1 MRLREFTGEGGGVV
15 RHVELKSLV
24 REAELREEQRKGAEL
39 KQGLERLTGSK
50 RKQRVTRS
58 SAKELEGELEKEPER
73 RTALKNLELSE
84 GQLKQQLRDDWEK
97 QLQELK
103 LKVAHGVMEIV
114 LHEREAHTS
123 DAAGRSVAGDDI
135 LTPRGV
141 TAQLAE

>member
-1 MRLREFTGEGGGVV
+1 MMLLHHSSMVGRNSLRQCESHGYVT
-15 RHVELKSLV
+15 L
-24 REAELREEQRKGAEL
+24 Q
-39 KQGLERLTGSK
+39 LEYRYDK
-50 RKQRVTRS
+50 K
-58 SAKELEGELEKEPER
+58 
-73 RTALKNLELSE
+73 
-84 GQLKQQLRDDWEK
+84 LKQQLRDDWEK